1 MEISNYIIL
10 TDQQLVTLAHD
21 GDAVA
26 FETLFNRYRDG
37 IYKLYLNRTG
47 GNRDDADDL
56 LQETSS
62 RSSSTSANTIR
73 PSLSASGYIPS
84 RGTPSSTSCAKG
96 ATTCR

>member
-56 LQETSS
+56 LQETS
-62 RSSSTSANTIR
+62 ANTIR